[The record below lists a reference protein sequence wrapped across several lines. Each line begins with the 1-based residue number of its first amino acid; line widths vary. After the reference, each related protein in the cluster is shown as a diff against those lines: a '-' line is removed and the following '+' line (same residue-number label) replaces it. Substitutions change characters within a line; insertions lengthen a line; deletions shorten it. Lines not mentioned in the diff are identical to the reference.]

1 MKRIARKL
9 ALGITGLALTISG
22 VGCAHQGIQSPLARW
37 RAESSPKT
45 QAVSTAKASHGTSAS
60 PSKSNAGLLSR
71 LTKHHSTK
79 ATPTAKPVN
88 DSALWLEQAAQAEIG
103 GRLKEAQ
110 NLYAKVCQAEPGH
123 VLARHRLAVVTTQL
137 DDFPTA
143 WSHYQE
149 ALKLA
154 PDQADIWSDA
164 GYCLFRQGNYEQA
177 EKHVREAMKQHP
189 EESRYINN
197 LALIRGVQGHA
208 DEALGLFKKCHDEAT
223 SLEFLAQIHELRK
236 DPAAAKSARDQAQV
250 ARAKK
255 TSQTLAGT
263 TAGVPEAVSP
273 EPAVSKKP
281 LDFPTETKAT
291 AAVAAPAQVGSIES
305 PLADPAVKAAAYLVD
320 ELPPS
325 PSIAKPV
332 ATAESAPS
340 SGPSSSLPVA
350 VIPAVAPLGHR
361 MAIGNQPRAM
371 EVVPPAQ
378 VSQIATKPAVP
389 AVAEGTISIVKSRPL
404 STPVESL
411 LPIIQPAVMPTSG
424 VLQSSTA
431 PAANPMMIQPP
442 AQQTPAPQLL
452 ADRLPATDS
461 KSVVTP
467 VSETP
472 APLPAAVI
480 TRAAHTQ
487 TGDDERF
494 TARTEERIVSESSL
508 MTTIV
513 SRVSPQDVTI
523 NQIHAPRTFP
533 MDAVEVETEDPGDAP
548 IFVIRGQSQD
558 AAVPSNLPVPAPAEG
573 SPAGFETLPEST
585 QTLPVK
591 LPESVEK
598 SSTAVSDVPMDLA
611 AGPAPFPESSE
622 SQPQVKPQIRAVDV
636 EWFDSRRQ
644 QILGR
649 EQQDLFCGYCP
660 VALREARELVN
671 GRPEFACESDGQ
683 RILCSS
689 AEALKLFQSDPS
701 RYLPVK
707 AGQDLV
713 LSKESSS
720 ANKTDELATPMG
732 LPASRGNLA
741 YASWYEGKL
750 YFFQSAAAL
759 KEFHEHPESF
769 VLP

>member
-9 ALGITGLALTISG
+9 ALGITGLALTVSWI
-22 VGCAHQGIQSPLARW
+22 GCAHQGIQSPLARW
-37 RAESSPKT
+37 RGELSPKT
-45 QAVSTAKASHGTSAS
+45 QTVSAAKASHGANAS

-71 LTKHHSTK
+71 LTKRPTK
-79 ATPTAKPVN
+79 TAKPSAKPVN

-110 NLYAKVCQAEPGH
+110 DLYAKVCQAEPGH
-123 VLARHRLAVVTTQL
+123 VLAWHRLAVVTTQL

-154 PDQADIWSDA
+154 PDNADIWSDA
-164 GYCLFRQGNYEQA
+164 GYCLFRQGSYEQA

-189 EESRYINN
+189 DESRYINN

-223 SLEFLAQIHELRK
+223 SLEFMAQIHELRK

-255 TSQTLAGT
+255 TSQTLAAT
-263 TAGVPEAVSP
+263 TGGIPEAVSP
-273 EPAVSKKP
+273 EASASKKA
-281 LDFPTETKAT
+281 LDFPTEPKEAAT
-291 AAVAAPAQVGSIES
+291 AAASAQVSSTSS

-325 PSIAKPV
+325 PSMAKPL
-332 ATAESAPS
+332 ATADSAPS
-340 SGPSSSLPVA
+340 SSPSLSNPPAAVA
-350 VIPAVAPLGHR
+350 PAVVPLGHR
-361 MAIGNQPRAM
+361 LAIGNQPRAM
-371 EVVPPAQ
+371 EVVPPPQ
-378 VSQIATKPAVP
+378 VSQIATRPAVP
-389 AVAEGTISIVKSRPL
+389 AVAQGTISIVKSRPL

-411 LPIIQPAVMPTSG
+411 LPIIQPAVMPASG

-431 PAANPMMIQPP
+431 PIVQPP
-442 AQQTPAPQLL
+442 AQQIPAPQLL
-452 ADRLPATDS
+452 ADRIPATDP
-461 KSVVTP
+461 KSVAST

-487 TGDDERF
+487 AGDEERLP
-494 TARTEERIVSESSL
+494 ARTEQRIVSESSL

-558 AAVPSNLPVPAPAEG
+558 AAAPSNLPVPAPAEAL
-573 SPAGFETLPEST
+573 PERLETQPEST
-585 QTLPVK
+585 QTFPVK
-591 LPESVEK
+591 VPESVEK
-598 SSTAVSDVPMDLA
+598 SSTDVSDVAAELA
-611 AGPAPFPESSE
+611 AGPAPFPESSKL
-622 SQPQVKPQIRAVDV
+622 QPQVKQQIRAVDV

-649 EQQDLFCGYCP
+649 QQQDLFCGYCP
-660 VALREARELVN
+660 VALREARELVD

-720 ANKTDELATPMG
+720 AGKPDELPTPTSP
-732 LPASRGNLA
+732 PASRGNLA

-759 KEFHEHPESF
+759 KEFHEHPESV

>member
-1 MKRIARKL
+1 M
-9 ALGITGLALTISG
+9 
-22 VGCAHQGIQSPLARW
+22 
-37 RAESSPKT
+37 
-45 QAVSTAKASHGTSAS
+45 
-60 PSKSNAGLLSR
+60 
-71 LTKHHSTK
+71 
-79 ATPTAKPVN
+79 
-88 DSALWLEQAAQAEIG
+88 
-103 GRLKEAQ
+103 
-110 NLYAKVCQAEPGH
+110 
-123 VLARHRLAVVTTQL
+123 
-137 DDFPTA
+137 
-143 WSHYQE
+143 
-149 ALKLA
+149 
-154 PDQADIWSDA
+154 
-164 GYCLFRQGNYEQA
+164 
-177 EKHVREAMKQHP
+177 
-189 EESRYINN
+189 
-197 LALIRGVQGHA
+197 
-208 DEALGLFKKCHDEAT
+208 
-223 SLEFLAQIHELRK
+223 AQIHELRK

-263 TAGVPEAVSP
+263 TGGIPEAVSP
-273 EPAVSKKP
+273 EPSVSKKP
-281 LDFPTETKAT
+281 LDFPTEPKAT
-291 AAVAAPAQVGSIES
+291 AAVAAPAQVSSIES
-305 PLADPAVKAAAYLVD
+305 PMADPAVKAAAYLVD

-325 PSIAKPV
+325 PSIAKPI

-340 SGPSSSLPVA
+340 SSPSSSLPVA
-350 VIPAVAPLGHR
+350 VIPTVAPLGHR

-378 VSQIATKPAVP
+378 VSQIATRPAVP

-411 LPIIQPAVMPTSG
+411 LPIIQPAVMPASG
-424 VLQSSTA
+424 ALQSSTA
-431 PAANPMMIQPP
+431 PIVQPP
-442 AQQTPAPQLL
+442 TQQIPAPQLL
-452 ADRLPATDS
+452 ADRMPATDS
-461 KSVVTP
+461 KSVVAP

-487 TGDDERF
+487 TGDEERF
-494 TARTEERIVSESSL
+494 SARTEQRIVSESSL

-558 AAVPSNLPVPAPAEG
+558 AAAPSNLPVPTPAEG
-573 SPAGFETLPEST
+573 SPAGLETLPEST
-585 QTLPVK
+585 QTSAVK
-591 LPESVEK
+591 LPESAEK
-598 SSTAVSDVPMDLA
+598 SPAAVSDVPADLA

-622 SQPQVKPQIRAVDV
+622 SQPQVKQQIRAADV

-671 GRPEFACESDGQ
+671 GRPEFVCESDGQ

-713 LSKESSS
+713 LAKESSS
-720 ANKTDELATPMG
+720 ANKTDELPTPTSP
-732 LPASRGNLA
+732 PASRGNLA

-759 KEFHEHPESF
+759 KEFHEHPESV